1 MKSVSR
7 FAATAFVAISLLPVV
22 SHSSPSGHAIRSMSE
37 TPHLVLWAWERPEDL
52 RFIDSEH
59 VGVAFLAGTVSM
71 RAGGSEFHPRM
82 QPLRVSPATRLVAV
96 IRIETHPG
104 AKLSEQQL
112 QATANAIARAS
123 TLPQVVAA
131 QIDFDATASERSFYR
146 DLLLELRRRLPP
158 SMPISITALAS
169 WCIGDDWIAG
179 LPIDEAVPMLFRLGV
194 GQNEV
199 GSWMRSQR
207 EFREP
212 LCRGS
217 LGVSTD
223 EPWTSLPAGRR
234 VYAFSTKPWTERSLE
249 ALSWEMHTWR

>member
-1 MKSVSR
+1 
-7 FAATAFVAISLLPVV
+7 
-22 SHSSPSGHAIRSMSE
+22 MSE

-71 RAGGSEFHPRM
+71 RGGGSEFHPRM
-82 QPLRVSPATRLVAV
+82 QPLRVSP
-96 IRIETHPG
+96 
-104 AKLSEQQL
+104 
-112 QATANAIARAS
+112 NAIARAS

-169 WCIGDDWIAG
+169 WCIGDDWIGG

-194 GQNEV
+194 GQHEV